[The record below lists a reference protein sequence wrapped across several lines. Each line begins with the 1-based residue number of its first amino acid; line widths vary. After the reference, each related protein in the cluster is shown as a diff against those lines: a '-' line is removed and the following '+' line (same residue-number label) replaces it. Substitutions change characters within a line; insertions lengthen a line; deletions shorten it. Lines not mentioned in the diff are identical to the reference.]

1 MKLKIITIFLFY
13 SFTPLF
19 AENQIR
25 WDLGVNAFMI
35 PLLSEDFFY
44 TGDDYT
50 DIADT
55 SGYSTTSGPLVPTGD
70 IGLFGQFNFGKWR
83 VGVGFRDISVCFIFN
98 ILYPIAYIEADAG
111 PVTFNLQVGGGVI
124 GVMSLFYSVYLAGPY
139 MLPEASVWLRLS
151 NRFRLG
157 GGVLVGITPEI
168 ANGDVGKYLKNCS
181 ISFFGFKYLIQN
193 TWQ

>member
-25 WDLGVNAFMI
+25 WDLGINALMI
-35 PLLSEDFFY
+35 PALSEDFFY
-44 TGDDYT
+44 TGGGYIDMD
-50 DIADT
+50 DT
-55 SGYSTTSGPLVPTGD
+55 SGYSTESGPLVPTGD

-83 VGVGFRDISVCFIFN
+83 VGVGFRDLSVCFIFN
-98 ILYPIAYIEADAG
+98 ILYPVAYIEADAG

-124 GVMSLFYSVYLAGPY
+124 GVISLFASLYLAGPY
-139 MLPEASVWLRLS
+139 MLPEASVWLRFS

-157 GGVLVGITPEI
+157 GGVLVGISPEI